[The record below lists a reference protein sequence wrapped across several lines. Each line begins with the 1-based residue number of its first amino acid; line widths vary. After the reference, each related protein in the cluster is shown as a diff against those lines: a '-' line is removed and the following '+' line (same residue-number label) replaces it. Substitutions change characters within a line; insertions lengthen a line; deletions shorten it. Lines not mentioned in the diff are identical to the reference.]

1 MNVLEVGQKR
11 ASVTFSVDELD
22 AMRNGLNEARLLL
35 KGRGGHDFA
44 TRIGM
49 SVKDASE
56 LIRSLQSLIGDI
68 DDASRGAL
76 TGESQ
81 AKIESAS

>member
-1 MNVLEVGQKR
+1 MNVLEIGSNR
-11 ASVTFSVDELD
+11 ASVMFSVDELD

-49 SVKDASE
+49 SVEDAGK
-56 LIRSLQSLIGDI
+56 LIRSLQSLLGDI
-68 DDASRGAL
+68 DDASGGAR
-76 TGESQ
+76 TTQPS
-81 AKIESAS
+81 AKIESAM